1 MKKYFFVFIL
11 LIVGLSFTSCK
22 TSEANYRAA
31 YQIAKNKHNAEEG
44 VDRDTYDKIVAEQTS
59 NTAVVSGDSVR
70 LVQMHVNVVDD
81 DEQLQ
86 RPYGVVVGEYKQP
99 FNARSFRDRLKQED
113 KPAYVVMD
121 GERVYYVIAR
131 AFDTSREAA
140 EYLRRVRDDVQMRIP
155 IEKPWILFCP

>member
-1 MKKYFFVFIL
+1 MKKIL
-11 LIVGLSFTSCK
+11 FAIVVLMVGLSFTSCK

-31 YQIAKNKHNAEEG
+31 YEIAKSKHNADEG

-59 NTAVVSGDSVR
+59 NTAVVLGDSVR
-70 LVQMHVNVVDD
+70 LVQMHVSVVDD
-81 DEQLQ
+81 DQELQ
-86 RPYGVVVGEYKQP
+86 HPYGVVVGEYKQP
-99 FNARSFRDRLKQED
+99 FNARSFRDRLKQEE

-121 GERVYYVIAR
+121 GERVYYVIVR
-131 AFDTSREAA
+131 AFDTSPEAA